1 MMILFCTMMAR
12 ILIIL
17 FVLLFVY
24 NIHIIRLIIIFVS
37 SASTLNLY
45 PEEDINRYL
54 DDLSPSKSF

>member
-1 MMILFCTMMAR
+1 MILFCTMMAR

>member
-1 MMILFCTMMAR
+1 MMAR

-45 PEEDINRYL
+45 PEEDIN